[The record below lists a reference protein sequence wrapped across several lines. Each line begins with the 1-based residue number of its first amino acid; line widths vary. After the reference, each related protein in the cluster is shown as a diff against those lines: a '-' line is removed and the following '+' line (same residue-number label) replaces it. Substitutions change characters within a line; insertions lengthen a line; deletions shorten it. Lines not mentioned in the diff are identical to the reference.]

1 VFTNDIGI
9 FRDITQNTLDFLK
22 AYLALS
28 SLLTSES
35 VLDSLLLNE
44 LLFYKEPL
52 HISSLFSLSPPS
64 VFCKNLRLMNIVS
77 FASFQGGSLITSF
90 FYLIIL
96 FIYFTFLPQFVLP
109 LLLSL
114 LPPITLSLTPPLILF
129 RKVQVSHGYQP
140 TLAYQV
146 AVRLWRWPSRGKESQ
161 RQATELET
169 APALTVMKT
178 NLHNCYI
185 YAESLGQFHVDS
197 LVAV

>member
-1 VFTNDIGI
+1 MFTNDIGI

-90 FYLIIL
+90 FYLIIFL
-96 FIYFTFLPQFVLP
+96 FFLPLTSFHYLIALFKP
-109 LLLSL
+109 LRTQNMWRKW
-114 LPPITLSLTPPLILF
+114 ITLPCS
-129 RKVQVSHGYQP
+129 
-140 TLAYQV
+140 
-146 AVRLWRWPSRGKESQ
+146 
-161 RQATELET
+161 
-169 APALTVMKT
+169 
-178 NLHNCYI
+178 
-185 YAESLGQFHVDS
+185 
-197 LVAV
+197 